1 VAEASLQETWEMN
14 MAGNNQGNIG
24 RQVSRRKVLRVMAGS
39 GAGLM
44 AGGVGTSG
52 RERAAGAGR
61 IRQSIAYWCVQKY
74 WSIEKTCQ
82 VARELGCRSVELV
95 EPKDWATL
103 KKYGLV
109 CAIANSHWF
118 DKGMNNPQYHE
129 MCLGKLR
136 ESIEAC
142 GDAGFPNVIT
152 FTGLAEG
159 IGPEEG
165 IRNCVAGYKKIMSY
179 AEKQKVNLCLEVLN
193 SRVAVDMVGVPGYQ
207 GDHTDYCMKIVRQV
221 GSPRMKLLFDI
232 FHVQIMDGDII
243 ARIRQYKDY
252 IGHYHTAGNP
262 GRREL
267 DDRQEI
273 NYRPIMEEIARSG
286 YSGYV
291 GHEFIPTR
299 DPLEGLRQA
308 VTLCDV

>member
-1 VAEASLQETWEMN
+1 MVEANRREAWEMN
-14 MAGNNQGNIG
+14 MQSNEQGNIG
-24 RQVSRRKVLRVMAGS
+24 RRVSRRNVLRVMAGS

-52 RERAAGAGR
+52 GEQATSKGR

-74 WSIEKTCQ
+74 WSIERACQ
-82 VARELGCRSVELV
+82 MARDLGCKSVELV
-95 EPKDWATL
+95 EPKDWPTL

-118 DKGMNNPQYHE
+118 DKGMNDPQHHE
-129 MCLGKLR
+129 MCLSKLR
-136 ESIEAC
+136 EAIAAC
-142 GDAGFPNVIT
+142 ADAGFPNVIT

-159 IGPEEG
+159 ISPEEG
-165 IRNCVAGYKKIMSY
+165 LKNCVTGYKRIMSY
-179 AEKQKVNLCLEVLN
+179 AEKHKVNLCLEVLN
-193 SRVAVDMVGVPGYQ
+193 SRVPVEMVGVPGYQ
-207 GDHTDYCMKIVRQV
+207 GDHTDYCMKIIQQV

-243 ARIRQYKDY
+243 SRIRQYKDY

-267 DDRQEI
+267 DEQQEI
-273 NYRPIMEEIARSG
+273 NYRPIMEEIARTG

-299 DPLEGLRQA
+299 DPLAGLQQA
-308 VTLCDV
+308 VALCDV